1 MNRKKGIRN
10 FLKSM
15 KFRLICLFMLI
26 GILTGILIRTG
37 ILTAYEK
44 HAVSNRS
51 VDVIGQAKILAN
63 QMVSTDYINGAESE
77 SITSQLQQMSR
88 IYDGRILLIDSSF
101 HIIKDTYDLDTDKT
115 IISEEVIKSFRGED
129 SMNYDVDNHYVEM
142 TIPLTT
148 DNVESGEKSIIGVLL
163 ISVSTDSILAN
174 LEYMRNAALVLQI
187 FGAVLL
193 FAVSVFLS
201 VRLTNPLKNMASSI
215 AEIQN
220 GYGTS
225 DGELMI
231 KDYSETVQIS
241 EKFNKLYS
249 RMKMLDD
256 SRPEF
261 VSNVSHELKTPITS
275 IRGYV
280 ELLESGMAQDPDTAR
295 DFLGR
300 IKKEAMRMTNLVDD
314 ILMISRLES
323 RGAKAD
329 IVTIRTVE
337 LLEDSLS
344 SIAAQAASRGIT
356 VHKECENFTIRADLR
371 QMQELFNNLL
381 TNAVKYNNEGG
392 EIWVQVKHWGA
403 DMILTVRDTGVGI
416 PAESQGRI
424 FERFYRVDKG
434 RSRKQGGTGLGLSIV
449 KHIVNFYHGSV
460 KVESEVGKGSTFT
473 VKLQIAEAK

>member
-1 MNRKKGIRN
+1 M
-10 FLKSM
+10 
-15 KFRLICLFMLI
+15 
-26 GILTGILIRTG
+26 
-37 ILTAYEK
+37 A
-44 HAVSNRS
+44 
-51 VDVIGQAKILAN
+51 Q
-63 QMVSTDYINGAESE
+63 
-77 SITSQLQQMSR
+77 
-88 IYDGRILLIDSSF
+88 
-101 HIIKDTYDLDTDKT
+101 DLDTA
-115 IISEEVIKSFRGED
+115 
-129 SMNYDVDNHYVEM
+129 H
-142 TIPLTT
+142 
-148 DNVESGEKSIIGVLL
+148 
-163 ISVSTDSILAN
+163 
-174 LEYMRNAALVLQI
+174 
-187 FGAVLL
+187 
-193 FAVSVFLS
+193 
-201 VRLTNPLKNMASSI
+201 
-215 AEIQN
+215 
-220 GYGTS
+220 
-225 DGELMI
+225 
-231 KDYSETVQIS
+231 
-241 EKFNKLYS
+241 
-249 RMKMLDD
+249 
-256 SRPEF
+256 
-261 VSNVSHELKTPITS
+261 
-275 IRGYV
+275 
-280 ELLESGMAQDPDTAR
+280 

-416 PAESQGRI
+416 PAESQSRI

-434 RSRKQGGTGLGLSIV
+434 RTGLGLSIV